1 MSIENENLSTGDVL
15 KGADDAAA
23 RIKAKRAA
31 KAAGVKEE
39 KAEEKME
46 QAAVSLGSSYEE
58 EKQELGIEN
67 EILEGETGRK
77 ATLTSELEKSAEV
90 DSGVAPLKQ
99 EPELEQ
105 DADAVG
111 KKKELTDEEKQKEVK
126 KLELE
131 EIESGWERLR
141 KKIDAVRWKI
151 KEQTTKKPIE
161 KTLEEE
167 IFRLENNKQRFN
179 LIKNSL
185 NVSEKERNRMK
196 KIIEELE
203 KRLKVK

>member
-77 ATLTSELEKSAEV
+77 ATLTSEIEKSAEE

-111 KKKELTDEEKQKEVK
+111 KKKELTDEEKQKEVEK
-126 KLELE
+126 LE

-151 KEQTTKKPIE
+151 KEQITKKPIE